1 MPAGAIPPWVSATL
15 RAALLAA
22 LALASPRAVPADP
35 APLGLEALQAAARA
49 ADPRVRQA
57 GAALAKMRALRAQ
70 ADAARFPHIEL
81 VGAAGAP
88 VPEAKNDPE
97 HLDAVTPV
105 SRLGN
110 GQLGQ
115 PGYLLHF
122 SAQLAQPVY
131 TFGKIDA
138 YRSAAEGGVAAGEAL
153 AAAAAAQA
161 ARDAAE
167 AFWSWQLARELA
179 AGIEGALSAVAEAR
193 ARVEKLLAVKSP
205 QASRMDLAKLEML
218 ALELESRRAEAVAGL
233 ATAAEAARLLAGVPE
248 GAPFALAEAKLDF
261 HPLALAPVER
271 YLAAATTSR
280 PEVSAAR
287 AALRARRDLALAA
300 ERALLPDLLVVGQTD
315 LNYSNATTRQTNP
328 FAWDPYN
335 SRTAGLGLVLRGTLD
350 VMQKRAGAEE
360 AAADAEQAAAT
371 LDFAE
376 KGVRLEV
383 VRAFGAVRATAERAA
398 LTRKETAAARRWL
411 TAAQL
416 GFDAGAGE
424 VSDVLA
430 PALALAYAE
439 GAALSAARDAEVA
452 LAALDLAV
460 GTSARGLK

>member
-1 MPAGAIPPWVSATL
+1 
-15 RAALLAA
+15 
-22 LALASPRAVPADP
+22 
-35 APLGLEALQAAARA
+35 
-49 ADPRVRQA
+49 VRQA

-70 ADAARFPHIEL
+70 ADAARFPHVEFL
-81 VGAAGAP
+81 GAAGAP

-97 HLDAVTPV
+97 RIDAVTPA

-110 GQLGQ
+110 GELGQ
-115 PGYLLHF
+115 AGYLLHF

-138 YRSAAEGGVAAGEAL
+138 YRSAAQGGVAASEAM
-153 AAAAAAQA
+153 AAAASAQS

-167 AFWSWQLARELA
+167 AFWSWQLAREIA
-179 AGIEGALSAVAEAR
+179 SGIDGALRAVAEAR
-193 ARVEKLLAVKSP
+193 TKVERLLAVKSP
-205 QASRMDLAKLEML
+205 QASQMDLAKLEML
-218 ALELESRRAEAVAGL
+218 ALELEARKAEAVAGL
-233 ATAAEAARLLAGVPE
+233 ALATEAARLLAGVPD
-248 GAPFALAEAKLDF
+248 ATPFALAEAKLDF
-261 HPLALAPVER
+261 HPLGVLPVER
-271 YLAAATTSR
+271 YLDAAATAR
-280 PEVSAAR
+280 PELGAAR

-300 ERALLPDLLVVGQTD
+300 ERALLPDLLIVGQTD

-371 LDFAE
+371 LDLAE
-376 KGVRLEV
+376 KAVRLEV
-383 VRAFGAVRATAERAA
+383 VRAFGAVRSTAERAA
-398 LTRKETAAARRWL
+398 LTRKQVAAARRWL

-460 GTSARGLK
+460 GTGARGLK